1 MKSVMS
7 LEMYE
12 KLKLKNLDSTSIP
25 HVVGASGESLGARGK
40 TKCEI
45 NINGK
50 IFYQTFIVCEH
61 LKRPI
66 ILGRDFSIQN
76 CIGISWTKTNTRR
89 LTQNNEVI
97 AETAEYQTP
106 SRASVSLKRNIKV
119 PPRSCAVVDVDINT
133 TEKIKVEVTPD
144 QLWLSANPN
153 ICTYPMIADLKERE
167 PNTVTPFVIVNFS
180 HHEHLHLPRD
190 HVVAFAEK
198 DCKEGEVL
206 EICTMEQLEKELPRN
221 WIPERK
227 RQEKFSEF
235 FENPFM
241 QKDDDF
247 LKSPAEAPVHRKVL
261 LEDKDISP
269 KTQKAFDKLCE
280 KYDDIIS
287 KNSGDIGKTML
298 VEMEIDTGNHPPIAS
313 KPYTLPLKHY
323 DWVQKEI
330 ETLERAGI
338 IERSISPWASPVVI
352 VPKKSAPGEPP
363 RRRMCVDYRKINKL
377 QPEVTK
383 ADGGKGCI
391 SLIPLPKIDEL
402 YAKLKGYKVFSSLD
416 LRSGYYHIGLKDSAK
431 PKSAFVL
438 SSLGKY
444 QFNRVPFGLAQAPAY
459 FQKLIN
465 DVLKGCNFA
474 MGYLDDIIIYSRSE
488 KEHLEHLEE
497 IFTRLKTAGLKL
509 KLEKCCF
516 FKKHIQYL
524 GHLISADGIQPL
536 PEKLES
542 IAKMPAPKN
551 PKEVKQF
558 LGLVGYYRKFVP
570 RFADISRV
578 LTHLTKKDVEFK
590 WTPECEKCFQILKEF
605 LQQAPILRYPDPQ
618 ASYTLYTDASKY
630 AYAGVLTQHNN
641 GTDHPITYVSGL
653 FRGSQLNWA
662 TLTKEAYA
670 IYMSVKKLS
679 FYIDTAKITVKSD
692 HLPLKKFLE
701 KNTLNSKVNN
711 WAVELESQNITFEYI
726 PGIRN
731 TLADTLSRLIE
742 MDENIKLQP
751 EEEGKE
757 FGYFPFEELPPVT
770 TQVVEEVIKC
780 EIGNINI
787 QHTDPIEINT
797 DIHLPLKDDKLAKLQ
812 ESDPHT
818 KQLRKQWENKNLD
831 QNTYTME
838 NNILKRK
845 LVDNGLL
852 YTPIVVPDILKDCLL
867 ILAHD
872 KQGHNGFRRTYASL
886 KNRYHWK
893 GMKKSVY
900 QHCTNCQ
907 VCAKH
912 NIKTQQLKNEHFS
925 SPPQPMEFIAMDLI
939 GEFHPAS
946 SKGNRFALTAVC
958 MLTGFTFCIPLKSKC
973 AEDVIKAYIDHICCI
988 FGPSRKILTDNGTE
1002 FKNKLWTEVFEKL
1015 RTEQKFTPI
1024 YSPQCNGRIEG
1035 FHKFLK
1041 ATIAKQLETRV
1052 EWDDLVWK
1060 ATAAYNFFPTESSG
1074 LAPFFLMFGREAAVK
1089 HTLLESENPKYL
1101 GTNEGMINVGL
1112 MTKLYNVVAHNLN
1125 EARKARDGKKKRT
1138 TSKEPE
1144 TLKIGD
1150 NILVR
1155 DHTSKAFQPK
1165 YKDFCI
1171 VGLLGKN
1178 QVEIKDNHGHI
1189 TKVHRRDVKKIPM
1202 TEKVCKLYEE
1212 EQAGKTR
1219 EGRKA
1224 VPNSKMPD
1232 LGWDIAETQLTLE
1245 AQKENNSNMTPLLQ
1259 TLVTVIVLIIAIV
1272 KQTTAGIKKVTK
1284 KAAQVI
1290 EASHNRIIKNIKDFH
1305 RNVTSAI
1312 TIATNTTDRTNH
1324 KEQARINN
1332 KTTKYFPG
1340 TRKPNDEY
1348 DESYQ
1353 SITSRTYNHCDN

>member
-12 KLKLKNLDSTSIP
+12 KFKLKDLNTTSIP
-25 HVVGASGESLGARGK
+25 HIVGASGKSLGARGR
-40 TKCEI
+40 TKCEV
-45 NINGK
+45 NINGR

-76 CIGISWTKTNTRR
+76 CIGISWTKTNTCQ

-106 SRASVSLKRNIKV
+106 SRASVSLKKNIKV
-119 PPRSCAVVDVDINT
+119 PPRSCTAVDVDINT
-133 TEKIKVEVTPD
+133 TEKIKVEVIPD
-144 QLWLSANPN
+144 QLWLSSNPN
-153 ICTYPMIADLKERE
+153 ICTYPMIADLKDRE

-180 HHEHLHLPRD
+180 HHEHLHLPKD
-190 HVVAFAEK
+190 HVVAFTEK
-198 DCKEGEVL
+198 DCNKGEVL

-227 RQEKFSEF
+227 WQEKFSEF

-261 LEDKDISP
+261 LEDKNISP
-269 KTQKAFDKLCE
+269 KTQEAFDKQCE
-280 KYDDIIS
+280 KYDDIIL

-313 KPYTLPLKHY
+313 KPYTLPLKHS
-323 DWVQKEI
+323 DWMQKEI
-330 ETLERAGI
+330 ETLEKAGI

-352 VPKKSAPGEPP
+352 VPKKSAPGKSP
-363 RRRMCVDYRKINKL
+363 RRRMCVDYRRINKL
-377 QPEVTK
+377 QPKVTK
-383 ADGGKGCI
+383 ADGRKGCI
-391 SLIPLPKIDEL
+391 SLIPLPKIDKL

-416 LRSGYYHIGLKDSAK
+416 LRSGYYHIGLKDLAK

-465 DVLKGCNFA
+465 DILKGCNFA

-497 IFTRLKTAGLKL
+497 IFTRLRVAGLKL

-516 FKKHIQYL
+516 FRKHIQYL

-542 IAKMPAPKN
+542 IAKMPAPRN

-558 LGLVGYYRKFVP
+558 LGLVGYYRKFIP
-570 RFADISRV
+570 RFADILRV
-578 LTHLTKKDVEFK
+578 LTHPTKKDVEFK
-590 WTPECEKCFQILKEF
+590 WMPECENCFQILKEF

-618 ASYTLYTDASKY
+618 ASYTLYIDASKY
-630 AYAGVLTQHNN
+630 AYAGILTQHNN

-757 FGYFPFEELPPVT
+757 FRYFPFEELPPVT

-787 QHTDPIEINT
+787 QHMDPIEINT
-797 DIHLPLKDDKLAKLQ
+797 DIHLPLKDDKLVKLQ

-818 KQLRKQWENKNLD
+818 KQLRKQWKNKNLD

-845 LVDNGLL
+845 LVDNRLL
-852 YTPIVVPDILKDCLL
+852 YTPIVVPDVLKDCLL

-907 VCAKH
+907 VFTKH

-925 SPPQPMEFIAMDLI
+925 STPQPMEFIAMDLI
-939 GEFHPAS
+939 GEFDPAS
-946 SKGNRFALTAVC
+946 SKGNRFALTVVC
-958 MLTGFTFCIPLKSKC
+958 MLTGFTFCIPLKCKR
-973 AEDVIKAYIDHICCI
+973 AEDVIKAYIDHICCT
-988 FGPSRKILTDNGTE
+988 FGP
-1002 FKNKLWTEVFEKL
+1002 
-1015 RTEQKFTPI
+1015 
-1024 YSPQCNGRIEG
+1024 
-1035 FHKFLK
+1035 
-1041 ATIAKQLETRV
+1041 
-1052 EWDDLVWK
+1052 
-1060 ATAAYNFFPTESSG
+1060 
-1074 LAPFFLMFGREAAVK
+1074 
-1089 HTLLESENPKYL
+1089 
-1101 GTNEGMINVGL
+1101 
-1112 MTKLYNVVAHNLN
+1112 
-1125 EARKARDGKKKRT
+1125 
-1138 TSKEPE
+1138 
-1144 TLKIGD
+1144 
-1150 NILVR
+1150 
-1155 DHTSKAFQPK
+1155 
-1165 YKDFCI
+1165 
-1171 VGLLGKN
+1171 
-1178 QVEIKDNHGHI
+1178 
-1189 TKVHRRDVKKIPM
+1189 
-1202 TEKVCKLYEE
+1202 
-1212 EQAGKTR
+1212 
-1219 EGRKA
+1219 
-1224 VPNSKMPD
+1224 
-1232 LGWDIAETQLTLE
+1232 
-1245 AQKENNSNMTPLLQ
+1245 
-1259 TLVTVIVLIIAIV
+1259 
-1272 KQTTAGIKKVTK
+1272 
-1284 KAAQVI
+1284 
-1290 EASHNRIIKNIKDFH
+1290 
-1305 RNVTSAI
+1305 
-1312 TIATNTTDRTNH
+1312 
-1324 KEQARINN
+1324 
-1332 KTTKYFPG
+1332 
-1340 TRKPNDEY
+1340 
-1348 DESYQ
+1348 
-1353 SITSRTYNHCDN
+1353 

>member
-1 MKSVMS
+1 
-7 LEMYE
+7 
-12 KLKLKNLDSTSIP
+12 
-25 HVVGASGESLGARGK
+25 
-40 TKCEI
+40 
-45 NINGK
+45 
-50 IFYQTFIVCEH
+50 
-61 LKRPI
+61 
-66 ILGRDFSIQN
+66 
-76 CIGISWTKTNTRR
+76 
-89 LTQNNEVI
+89 
-97 AETAEYQTP
+97 
-106 SRASVSLKRNIKV
+106 
-119 PPRSCAVVDVDINT
+119 
-133 TEKIKVEVTPD
+133 
-144 QLWLSANPN
+144 
-153 ICTYPMIADLKERE
+153 MIADLKERE
-167 PNTVTPFVIVNFS
+167 LNTITPFVIVNFS
-180 HHEHLHLPRD
+180 HHKHLHLPRD

-444 QFNRVPFGLAQAPAY
+444 QFNRVPFRLAQAPAY

-488 KEHLEHLEE
+488 IEHLEHLEE

-578 LTHLTKKDVEFK
+578 LTHLMKKDVEFK
-590 WTPECEKCFQILKEF
+590 WTPECKNCFQILKEF
-605 LQQAPILRYPDPQ
+605 LQHAPILRYPDPQ

-641 GTDHPITYVSGL
+641 GTDHPITYVSRL
-653 FRGSQLNWA
+653 FRGSQLNWE

-679 FYIDTAKITVKSD
+679 FYIDTAKITIKSD

-711 WAVELESQNITFEYI
+711 WAVEMESHNITFEYI

-731 TLADTLSRLIE
+731 TLADTLSTLIE
-742 MDENIKLQP
+742 IDGNIKLQP
-751 EEEGKE
+751 EEEGKK

-812 ESDPHT
+812 ESDTHT
-818 KQLRKQWENKNLD
+818 RQLRKQWENKNLD

-838 NNILKRK
+838 NNILK
-845 LVDNGLL
+845 
-852 YTPIVVPDILKDCLL
+852 
-867 ILAHD
+867 
-872 KQGHNGFRRTYASL
+872 
-886 KNRYHWK
+886 
-893 GMKKSVY
+893 
-900 QHCTNCQ
+900 
-907 VCAKH
+907 
-912 NIKTQQLKNEHFS
+912 
-925 SPPQPMEFIAMDLI
+925 
-939 GEFHPAS
+939 
-946 SKGNRFALTAVC
+946 
-958 MLTGFTFCIPLKSKC
+958 
-973 AEDVIKAYIDHICCI
+973 
-988 FGPSRKILTDNGTE
+988 
-1002 FKNKLWTEVFEKL
+1002 
-1015 RTEQKFTPI
+1015 
-1024 YSPQCNGRIEG
+1024 
-1035 FHKFLK
+1035 
-1041 ATIAKQLETRV
+1041 
-1052 EWDDLVWK
+1052 
-1060 ATAAYNFFPTESSG
+1060 
-1074 LAPFFLMFGREAAVK
+1074 
-1089 HTLLESENPKYL
+1089 
-1101 GTNEGMINVGL
+1101 
-1112 MTKLYNVVAHNLN
+1112 
-1125 EARKARDGKKKRT
+1125 
-1138 TSKEPE
+1138 
-1144 TLKIGD
+1144 
-1150 NILVR
+1150 
-1155 DHTSKAFQPK
+1155 
-1165 YKDFCI
+1165 
-1171 VGLLGKN
+1171 
-1178 QVEIKDNHGHI
+1178 
-1189 TKVHRRDVKKIPM
+1189 
-1202 TEKVCKLYEE
+1202 
-1212 EQAGKTR
+1212 
-1219 EGRKA
+1219 
-1224 VPNSKMPD
+1224 
-1232 LGWDIAETQLTLE
+1232 
-1245 AQKENNSNMTPLLQ
+1245 
-1259 TLVTVIVLIIAIV
+1259 
-1272 KQTTAGIKKVTK
+1272 
-1284 KAAQVI
+1284 
-1290 EASHNRIIKNIKDFH
+1290 
-1305 RNVTSAI
+1305 
-1312 TIATNTTDRTNH
+1312 
-1324 KEQARINN
+1324 
-1332 KTTKYFPG
+1332 
-1340 TRKPNDEY
+1340 
-1348 DESYQ
+1348 
-1353 SITSRTYNHCDN
+1353 